1 VSNNKNY
8 RIMNPQEDN
17 TLEEMRHQMAILQ
30 EKLHNEAIVNDRL
43 LRESMKHNYSSINRY
58 ISVEAT
64 IFMPIII
71 IAFPAL
77 AIIFH
82 LSWGPVIAVILLCLA
97 DVIFDYKVN
106 HIKDEAF
113 MGGNLIPTALR
124 LQRAKRLNVLQMMV
138 SLPLMIL
145 WFAWFIID
153 FFQSIDYQDEL
164 LTASAYGGIVGGCI
178 GLVCGLIFAIQ
189 LYRKQQKTRQ
199 QVIDQINDL
208 TAGNTPES

>member
-1 VSNNKNY
+1 
-8 RIMNPQEDN
+8 MNPQEDN
-17 TLEEMRHQMAILQ
+17 TLEEMRRQMAILQ
-30 EKLHNEAIVNDRL
+30 EKLDNETIVNERL

-58 ISVEAT
+58 LSVEAT
-64 IFMPIII
+64 IRMPIII

-77 AIIFH
+77 ALIFH

-113 MGGNLIPTALR
+113 MGDNLIPTALR
-124 LQRAKRLNVLQMMV
+124 LQRAKRLTVLQMMV

>member
-1 VSNNKNY
+1 
-8 RIMNPQEDN
+8 MNPQEDN
-17 TLEEMRHQMAILQ
+17 TLEEMRRQMAILQ
-30 EKLHNEAIVNDRL
+30 EKLDNETIVNERL

-58 ISVEAT
+58 LSVEAT
-64 IFMPIII
+64 ILMPIII

-77 AIIFH
+77 ALIFH

-113 MGGNLIPTALR
+113 MGDNLIPTALR
-124 LQRAKRLNVLQMMV
+124 LQRAKRLTVLQMMV
-138 SLPLMIL
+138 SMPLMIL
-145 WFAWFIID
+145 WFVWFIID

-178 GLVCGLIFAIQ
+178 GLVCGLIFATQ

>member
-1 VSNNKNY
+1 
-8 RIMNPQEDN
+8 MNPQEDN

-30 EKLHNEAIVNDRL
+30 EKLHNETIVNERL

-58 ISVEAT
+58 LSVEAT
-64 IFMPIII
+64 ILMPIII

-77 AIIFH
+77 ALIFH

-113 MGGNLIPTALR
+113 MGDNLIPTALR
-124 LQRAKRLNVLQMMV
+124 LQRAKRLTVLQMMV

>member
-1 VSNNKNY
+1 
-8 RIMNPQEDN
+8 MNPQEDN
-17 TLEEMRHQMAILQ
+17 TLEEMRRQMAILQ
-30 EKLHNEAIVNDRL
+30 EKLDNETIVNERL

-58 ISVEAT
+58 LSVEAT
-64 IFMPIII
+64 ILMPIII

-113 MGGNLIPTALR
+113 MGDNLIPTALR
-124 LQRAKRLNVLQMMV
+124 LQRAKRLTVLQMMV

>member
-1 VSNNKNY
+1 
-8 RIMNPQEDN
+8 MNPQEDN
-17 TLEEMRHQMAILQ
+17 TLEEMRRQMATLQ
-30 EKLHNEAIVNDRL
+30 EKLDNETIVNERL

-58 ISVEAT
+58 LSVEAT
-64 IFMPIII
+64 ILMPIII

-77 AIIFH
+77 ALIFH

-113 MGGNLIPTALR
+113 MGDNLIPTALR
-124 LQRAKRLNVLQMMV
+124 LQRAKRLTVLQMMV

>member
-1 VSNNKNY
+1 
-8 RIMNPQEDN
+8 MNPQEDN
-17 TLEEMRHQMAILQ
+17 TLEEMRRQMAILQ
-30 EKLHNEAIVNDRL
+30 EKLDNETIVNERL

-58 ISVEAT
+58 LSVEAT
-64 IFMPIII
+64 ILMPIII

-77 AIIFH
+77 VLIFH

-113 MGGNLIPTALR
+113 MGDNLIPTALR
-124 LQRAKRLNVLQMMV
+124 LQRAKRLTVLQMMV

>member
-1 VSNNKNY
+1 
-8 RIMNPQEDN
+8 MNLQEDN
-17 TLEEMRHQMAILQ
+17 TLEEMRRQMAILQ
-30 EKLHNEAIVNDRL
+30 EKLENETIVNERL

-58 ISVEAT
+58 LSVEAT
-64 IFMPIII
+64 ILMPIII

-77 AIIFH
+77 ALIFH

-113 MGGNLIPTALR
+113 MGDNLIPTALR
-124 LQRAKRLNVLQMMV
+124 LQRAKRLTVLQMMV

>member
-1 VSNNKNY
+1 
-8 RIMNPQEDN
+8 MNPQEDN
-17 TLEEMRHQMAILQ
+17 TLEEMRRQMAILQ
-30 EKLHNEAIVNDRL
+30 EKLDNETIVNERL
-43 LRESMKHNYSSINRY
+43 LRESMKHNYSNINRY
-58 ISVEAT
+58 LSVEAT
-64 IFMPIII
+64 ILMPIII

-77 AIIFH
+77 ALIFH

-113 MGGNLIPTALR
+113 MGDNLIPTALR
-124 LQRAKRLNVLQMMV
+124 LQRAKRLTVLQMMV

>member
-1 VSNNKNY
+1 
-8 RIMNPQEDN
+8 MNPQEDN
-17 TLEEMRHQMAILQ
+17 TLEEMRRQMGILQ

-64 IFMPIII
+64 ILMPIII
-71 IAFPAL
+71 IAFPTLAL
-77 AIIFH
+77 IFH

-106 HIKDEAF
+106 HINDEAF
-113 MGGNLIPTALR
+113 MGDHLIPTALR
-124 LQRAKRLNVLQMMV
+124 LQRAKRLSTLQMMV
-138 SLPLMIL
+138 SMPLSIL
-145 WFAWFIID
+145 LLGWFLFD
-153 FFQSIDYQDEL
+153 FFQSINYENEL
-164 LTASAYGGIVGGCI
+164 LTSAAWGGIVGGCI
-178 GLVCGLIFAIQ
+178 GTVCGIIFSIQ
-189 LYRKQQKTRQ
+189 LYHKQQKTRQ

>member
-1 VSNNKNY
+1 
-8 RIMNPQEDN
+8 MNPQEDN
-17 TLEEMRHQMAILQ
+17 TLEEMRRQMAILQ
-30 EKLHNEAIVNDRL
+30 EKLDNETIVNERL

-58 ISVEAT
+58 LSVEAT
-64 IFMPIII
+64 ILMPIII

-77 AIIFH
+77 ALIFH

-97 DVIFDYKVN
+97 DTIFDYKVN

-113 MGGNLIPTALR
+113 MGDNLIPTALR
-124 LQRAKRLNVLQMMV
+124 LQRAKRLTVLQMMV

>member
-1 VSNNKNY
+1 
-8 RIMNPQEDN
+8 MNPQEDN
-17 TLEEMRHQMAILQ
+17 TLEEMRRQMAILQ
-30 EKLHNEAIVNDRL
+30 EKLDNETIVNERL

-58 ISVEAT
+58 LSVEAT
-64 IFMPIII
+64 ILMPIII

-77 AIIFH
+77 ALIFH
-82 LSWGPVIAVILLCLA
+82 LSWEPVIAVILLCLA

-113 MGGNLIPTALR
+113 MGDNLIPTALR

-138 SLPLMIL
+138 FLPLMIL
-145 WFAWFIID
+145 WFVWFIID

>member
-1 VSNNKNY
+1 
-8 RIMNPQEDN
+8 MNPQEDN
-17 TLEEMRHQMAILQ
+17 TLEEMRRQMAILQ
-30 EKLHNEAIVNDRL
+30 EKLDNETVVNERL

-58 ISVEAT
+58 LSVEAT
-64 IFMPIII
+64 ILMPIII

-77 AIIFH
+77 ALIFH

-113 MGGNLIPTALR
+113 MGDNLIPTALR
-124 LQRAKRLNVLQMMV
+124 LQRAKRLTVLQMMV

>member
-1 VSNNKNY
+1 
-8 RIMNPQEDN
+8 MNPQEDN
-17 TLEEMRHQMAILQ
+17 TLEEMRRQLAILQ
-30 EKLHNEAIVNDRL
+30 EKLDNETIVNERL

-58 ISVEAT
+58 LSVEAT
-64 IFMPIII
+64 ILMPIII

-77 AIIFH
+77 ALIFH

-113 MGGNLIPTALR
+113 MGDNLIPTALR
-124 LQRAKRLNVLQMMV
+124 LQRAKRLTVLQMMV

>member
-1 VSNNKNY
+1 
-8 RIMNPQEDN
+8 MNPQEDN
-17 TLEEMRHQMAILQ
+17 TLEEMRRQMAILQ
-30 EKLHNEAIVNDRL
+30 EKLDHETIVNERL

-58 ISVEAT
+58 LSVEAT
-64 IFMPIII
+64 ILMPIII

-77 AIIFH
+77 ALIFH

-113 MGGNLIPTALR
+113 MGDNLIPTALR
-124 LQRAKRLNVLQMMV
+124 LQRAKRLTVLQMMV

>member
-1 VSNNKNY
+1 
-8 RIMNPQEDN
+8 MNPQEDN
-17 TLEEMRHQMAILQ
+17 TLEEMRRQMAILQ
-30 EKLHNEAIVNDRL
+30 EKLDNETIVNERL

-58 ISVEAT
+58 LSVEAT
-64 IFMPIII
+64 ILMPIII

-77 AIIFH
+77 ALIFH

-113 MGGNLIPTALR
+113 MGDNLIPTALR

>member
-1 VSNNKNY
+1 
-8 RIMNPQEDN
+8 MNPQEDN
-17 TLEEMRHQMAILQ
+17 TLEEMRRQMAILQ
-30 EKLHNEAIVNDRL
+30 EKLDNETIVNERL

-58 ISVEAT
+58 LSVEAT
-64 IFMPIII
+64 ILMPIII

-77 AIIFH
+77 ALIVH

-97 DVIFDYKVN
+97 DVIFDYQVN

-113 MGGNLIPTALR
+113 MGDNLIPTALR
-124 LQRAKRLNVLQMMV
+124 LQRAKRLTVLQMMV

>member
-1 VSNNKNY
+1 
-8 RIMNPQEDN
+8 MNIQDNN
-17 TLEEMRHQMAILQ
+17 TLEEMRRQMAILQ
-30 EKLHNEAIVNDRL
+30 EKLNNETIVNERL

-58 ISVEAT
+58 LSLEST
-64 IFMPIII
+64 IFLPLIII
-71 IAFPAL
+71 VFPIFVL
-77 AIIFH
+77 IFH
-82 LSWGPVIAVILLCLA
+82 LSWWPVISIMLLCVG

-113 MGGNLIPTALR
+113 MADDLVPTALR
-124 LQRAKRLNVLQMMV
+124 LQRAKRLNAIQMMV
-138 SLPLMIL
+138 SMPLIIL
-145 WFAWFIID
+145 LIAWFLFD

-199 QVIDQINDL
+199 RVVEQIQNL
-208 TAGNTPES
+208 LGKTLEI

>member
-1 VSNNKNY
+1 
-8 RIMNPQEDN
+8 MNPQEDN

-30 EKLHNEAIVNDRL
+30 EKLHNETIVNERL

-58 ISVEAT
+58 LSVEAT
-64 IFMPIII
+64 ILMPIII

-77 AIIFH
+77 ALIFH

-113 MGGNLIPTALR
+113 MGDNLIPTALR

>member
-1 VSNNKNY
+1 
-8 RIMNPQEDN
+8 MNPQEDN
-17 TLEEMRHQMAILQ
+17 TLEEMRRQMAILQ
-30 EKLHNEAIVNDRL
+30 EKLDNETIVNERL

-58 ISVEAT
+58 LSVEAT
-64 IFMPIII
+64 ILMPIII

-77 AIIFH
+77 ALIFH

-113 MGGNLIPTALR
+113 MGDNLIPTALR
-124 LQRAKRLNVLQMMV
+124 LQRAKRLTVLQMMV

-178 GLVCGLIFAIQ
+178 GLVCGIIFAIQ

>member
-1 VSNNKNY
+1 
-8 RIMNPQEDN
+8 MNPQEDN
-17 TLEEMRHQMAILQ
+17 TLEEMRRQMAILQ
-30 EKLHNEAIVNDRL
+30 EKLDNETIVNERL

-58 ISVEAT
+58 LSVEAT
-64 IFMPIII
+64 ILMPIII

-77 AIIFH
+77 ALIFH

-113 MGGNLIPTALR
+113 MGDNLIPTALR
-124 LQRAKRLNVLQMMV
+124 LQRAKRLTVLQMMV

-164 LTASAYGGIVGGCI
+164 LTASAYGGIVGSCI